1 MKKFKIFILV
11 LTIITLSFT
20 TAIAAPEPQKIAIVD
35 TQKLISSSAQIK
47 ALKQSSENK
56 NKELIEFIKKAQND
70 INKQT
75 DATKKKSLA
84 EKYEKQIIAKR
95 EANTKDYATK
105 LKLADDNISNIIANK
120 AKELGY
126 TMVLPKTAVIY
137 GGDDI
142 TEAVLKV
149 LK

>member
-1 MKKFKIFILV
+1 MP
-11 LTIITLSFT
+11 S
-20 TAIAAPEPQKIAIVD
+20 
-35 TQKLISSSAQIK
+35 
-47 ALKQSSENK
+47 
-56 NKELIEFIKKAQND
+56 
-70 INKQT
+70 
-75 DATKKKSLA
+75 
-84 EKYEKQIIAKR
+84 KR